1 MNKGEKSICF
11 SRLVYRDQ
19 LWLGR
24 GKFSEDFSM
33 SLFSS
38 ETPLMKTRVLQETL
52 MPTNNKK
59 LKKSREEFSLK
70 NLKNSVTEKEEG
82 NKIKS
87 KLKLD

>member
-1 MNKGEKSICF
+1 
-11 SRLVYRDQ
+11 
-19 LWLGR
+19 
-24 GKFSEDFSM
+24 
-33 SLFSS
+33 
-38 ETPLMKTRVLQETL
+38 MKTGVLRETL